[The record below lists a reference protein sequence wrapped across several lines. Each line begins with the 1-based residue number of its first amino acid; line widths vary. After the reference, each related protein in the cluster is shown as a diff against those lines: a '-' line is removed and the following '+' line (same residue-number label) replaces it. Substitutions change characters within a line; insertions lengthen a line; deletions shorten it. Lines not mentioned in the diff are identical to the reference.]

1 VPAAK
6 FSLPGDVPL
15 VEVVAASLPSLA
27 QLEDLAIA
35 RTIPGR
41 PELPHK
47 EVDLDVYR
55 DRAELARATGDLSLS
70 ASVTDLLAKLD
81 GGRLPHG
88 PFDPGVPKG
97 LTLWQRLRDCRTR
110 LDDSPGEWLQRSFEG
125 RGRRVELN
133 GLGFDHRR
141 LVAGVQPDAGKFADP
156 AIECLAFFALGLF
169 PVRGDGRRLRAR
181 GWRDE
186 PWRRGAF
193 VWPSWEPLLDR
204 WAIDALL
211 DQVVDCRRIR
221 SLARGLGVSAL
232 FGSVP
237 YTAEGKDP
245 TRAYASEQLA

>member
-1 VPAAK
+1 MGEHPAPGLTADWLNGWLAAVGVTVLVPGSRLAWTTAAVPAAK

-133 GLGFDHRR
+133 GLG
-141 LVAGVQPDAGKFADP
+141 
-156 AIECLAFFALGLF
+156 
-169 PVRGDGRRLRAR
+169 
-181 GWRDE
+181 
-186 PWRRGAF
+186 
-193 VWPSWEPLLDR
+193 
-204 WAIDALL
+204 
-211 DQVVDCRRIR
+211 
-221 SLARGLGVSAL
+221 
-232 FGSVP
+232 
-237 YTAEGKDP
+237 
-245 TRAYASEQLA
+245 